1 MLMSSKIVSDNMI
14 INVGERTDIVNY
26 YIPWLLNRL
35 SEGYAY
41 SRNPFARENVYKLSL
56 NPEDVD
62 CILFCS
68 KNYQPI
74 LKHIG
79 DIDEKYNIL
88 CNYTI
93 TAYGKDIEP
102 KVPSINQ
109 SIKTL
114 KRLSDIVGSNKILWR
129 YDPILLTENYTV
141 EKHLETFEYMAEIIS
156 PLVYRCIFSFVD
168 MYKKVEENIA
178 EIIPITDEDK
188 VKLLKGIGE
197 ISERYNLHTQSCA
210 TNESYEKYGI
220 HAAGCT
226 TREILEQAHG
236 VVYKNV
242 KASGIRKNC
251 HCIPSRDIGAYN
263 SCLSECKYCYA
274 NRKPDIPKKVIKLHD
289 EKSPLLLGHLKEND
303 NLIETNVIRYIEPR
317 QKTLF
322 DF

>member
-1 MLMSSKIVSDNMI
+1 MLMSPDIVSDNMI
-14 INVGERTDIVNY
+14 INVGGRTDIVNY
-26 YIPWLLNRL
+26 YTPWLLNRL

-56 NPEDVD
+56 KPEDVD
-62 CILFCS
+62 CLLFCS

-114 KRLSDIVGSNKILWR
+114 ERLSDIVGVNKILWR
-129 YDPILLTENYTV
+129 YDPILLTEKYTV
-141 EKHLETFEYMAEIIS
+141 EKHLETFEYMAEKIS
-156 PLVYRCIFSFVD
+156 SLVYRCIFSFVD
-168 MYKKVEENIA
+168 MYKKVEENMP
-178 EIIPITDEDK
+178 EIIPLAEEDK

-197 ISERYNLHTQSCA
+197 ISERYNLYTQSCA
-210 TNESYEKYGI
+210 TNESYEKYNI
-220 HAAGCT
+220 HSAGCT
-226 TREILEQAHG
+226 TREILEHAHN

-242 KASGIRKNC
+242 KGTGIRENC

-289 EKSPLLLGHLKEND
+289 EKSPLLLGHLKDDD
-303 NLIETNVIRYIEPR
+303 NLIDTEVIRYIEPK
-317 QKTLF
+317 QTTLF

>member
-1 MLMSSKIVSDNMI
+1 MLMSPDIVSDNMI
-14 INVGERTDIVNY
+14 INVGGRTDIVNY
-26 YIPWLLNRL
+26 YTPWLLNRL
-35 SEGYAY
+35 EEGYAY

-56 NPEDVD
+56 KPEDVD
-62 CILFCS
+62 CLLFCS

-74 LKHIG
+74 LKHID

-114 KRLSDIVGSNKILWR
+114 KRLSDIVGENKILWR
-129 YDPILLTENYTV
+129 YDPILLTEKYTV

-168 MYKKVEENIA
+168 MYKKVEENMP
-178 EIIPITDEDK
+178 EIIPFAEEDK

-197 ISERYNLHTQSCA
+197 ISKKYNLYTQSCA

-220 HAAGCT
+220 HPAGCT
-226 TREILEQAHG
+226 TCEILEQAHN

-242 KASGIRKNC
+242 KGTGIRENC

-274 NRKPDIPKKVIKLHD
+274 NRKPEIPKNVIKLHD
-289 EKSPLLLGHLKEND
+289 EKSPLLLGYLKEDD
-303 NLIETNVIRYIEPR
+303 NLIETKVIRYIELK
-317 QKTLF
+317 QTTLF
-322 DF
+322 DY

>member
-1 MLMSSKIVSDNMI
+1 MI
-14 INVGERTDIVNY
+14 INVGGRTDIVNY
-26 YIPWLLNRL
+26 YTPWLLNRL
-35 SEGYAY
+35 EEGYAY

-56 NPEDVD
+56 KSEDVD
-62 CILFCS
+62 CLLFCS

-114 KRLSDIVGSNKILWR
+114 KRLSDIVGVNKILWR
-129 YDPILLTENYTV
+129 YDPILLTEKYTV
-141 EKHLETFEYMAEIIS
+141 EKHLETFEYMAEKIS

-168 MYKKVEENIA
+168 MYKKVEENMP
-178 EIIPITDEDK
+178 EIIPFTDEDK

-197 ISERYNLHTQSCA
+197 ISKKYNLYTQTCA
-210 TNESYEKYGI
+210 TNESYERYGI

-226 TREILEQAHG
+226 TREILEQAHN

-242 KASGIRKNC
+242 KGTGIRENC

-274 NRKPDIPKKVIKLHD
+274 NRKPDIPKKVIKMHD
-289 EKSPLLLGHLKEND
+289 EKSPLLLGQLKEND
-303 NLIETNVIRYIEPR
+303 RLIGTKIISYIEPK
-317 QKTLF
+317 QTTLF

>member
-1 MLMSSKIVSDNMI
+1 MLMSPDIVSDNMI
-14 INVGERTDIVNY
+14 INVGGRTDIVNY
-26 YIPWLLNRL
+26 YTPWLLNRL

-56 NPEDVD
+56 KPEDVD
-62 CILFCS
+62 CLLFCS

-129 YDPILLTENYTV
+129 YDPILLTEKYTI
-141 EKHLETFEYMAEIIS
+141 EKHLETFEDIVEKIS

-168 MYKKVEENIA
+168 MYKKVEENMP
-178 EIIPITDEDK
+178 EIIPLTEEDK

-197 ISERYNLHTQSCA
+197 ISERFNLYTQSCA
-210 TNESYEKYGI
+210 TNESYEKYNI

-226 TREILEQAHG
+226 TWEILEQAHN

-242 KASGIRKNC
+242 KGTGIRENC

-274 NRKPDIPKKVIKLHD
+274 NRKPEIPKNVIKLHD

-303 NLIETNVIRYIEPR
+303 KLTDTEVIKYIEPK
-317 QKTLF
+317 QTTLF

>member
-1 MLMSSKIVSDNMI
+1 MI
-14 INVGERTDIVNY
+14 INVGGRTDIVNY
-26 YIPWLLNRL
+26 YTPWLLNRL
-35 SEGYAY
+35 EEGYAY

-56 NPEDVD
+56 KSEDVD
-62 CILFCS
+62 CLLFCS

-114 KRLSDIVGSNKILWR
+114 KRLSDIVGVNKILWR
-129 YDPILLTENYTV
+129 YDPILLTEKYTV
-141 EKHLETFEYMAEIIS
+141 EKHLETFEYLAEKIS

-168 MYKKVEENIA
+168 MYKKVEENMP
-178 EIIPITDEDK
+178 EIIPFTDEDK

-197 ISERYNLHTQSCA
+197 ISKKYNLYTQTCA
-210 TNESYEKYGI
+210 TNENYEKYGI

-226 TREILEQAHG
+226 TREILEQAHN

-242 KASGIRKNC
+242 KGTGIRENC
-251 HCIPSRDIGAYN
+251 QCIPSRDIGAYN

-274 NRKPDIPKKVIKLHD
+274 NRKPDIPKKVIKMHD
-289 EKSPLLLGHLKEND
+289 EKSPLLLGQLKEND
-303 NLIETNVIRYIEPR
+303 RLIETKIISYIEPK
-317 QKTLF
+317 QTTLF

>member
-1 MLMSSKIVSDNMI
+1 MLLSPKIVSDNMI
-14 INVGERTDIVNY
+14 ITVGGRTDIVNY
-26 YIPWLLNRL
+26 YTPWLLNRL

-56 NPEDVD
+56 KPEDVD
-62 CILFCS
+62 CLLFCS

-102 KVPSINQ
+102 KVPSINH

-129 YDPILLTENYTV
+129 YDPILLTEKYTV
-141 EKHLETFEYMAEIIS
+141 EKHLETFEYMAEKIS
-156 PLVYRCIFSFVD
+156 PLIYRCIFSFVD
-168 MYKKVEENIA
+168 MYKKVEENMP
-178 EIIPITDEDK
+178 EIIPITNEDK
-188 VKLLKGIGE
+188 MKLLKGIGE
-197 ISERYNLHTQSCA
+197 ISERYNLYTQSCA

-226 TREILEQAHG
+226 TREILEQAHN

-242 KASGIRKNC
+242 KGTGIRENC

-274 NRKPDIPKKVIKLHD
+274 NRKPDMPKNVIKLHD
-289 EKSPLLLGHLKEND
+289 EKSPLLLGHLKEDD
-303 NLIETNVIRYIEPR
+303 NLIETKVMSYIEPK
-317 QKTLF
+317 QTTLF

>member
-1 MLMSSKIVSDNMI
+1 MI
-14 INVGERTDIVNY
+14 INVGGRTDIVNY
-26 YIPWLLNRL
+26 YTPWLLNRL
-35 SEGYAY
+35 EEGYAY

-56 NPEDVD
+56 KPEDVD
-62 CILFCS
+62 CLLFCS
-68 KNYQPI
+68 KNYKPI

-93 TAYGKDIEP
+93 TAYDKDIEP

-114 KRLSDIVGSNKILWR
+114 KRLSDIVGGNKILWR
-129 YDPILLTENYTV
+129 YDPILLTEKYTV
-141 EKHLETFEYMAEIIS
+141 EKHLETFEYMAEKIS

-168 MYKKVEENIA
+168 MYKKVEENMP
-178 EIIPITDEDK
+178 EIIPFTDEDK

-197 ISERYNLHTQSCA
+197 ISKKYNLYTQTCA
-210 TNESYEKYGI
+210 TNESYERYGI

-226 TREILEQAHG
+226 TREILEQAHN

-242 KASGIRKNC
+242 KGTGIRENC

-274 NRKPDIPKKVIKLHD
+274 NRKPDIPKKVIKMHD
-289 EKSPLLLGHLKEND
+289 EKSPLLLGQLKEND
-303 NLIETNVIRYIEPR
+303 RLIETKIISYIEPK
-317 QKTLF
+317 QTTLF

>member
-1 MLMSSKIVSDNMI
+1 MLMSPDMVSDNMI
-14 INVGERTDIVNY
+14 INVGGRTDIVNY
-26 YIPWLLNRL
+26 YTPWLLNRL

-56 NPEDVD
+56 KPEDVD
-62 CILFCS
+62 CLLFCS

-114 KRLSDIVGSNKILWR
+114 EQLSDIVGSNKILWR
-129 YDPILLTENYTV
+129 YDPILLTKKYTV
-141 EKHLETFEYMAEIIS
+141 EKHLETFEYMAEKIS

-168 MYKKVEENIA
+168 MYKKVEENMS
-178 EIIPITDEDK
+178 EIILLTEEDK
-188 VKLLKGIGE
+188 VDLLKGIGE
-197 ISERYNLHTQSCA
+197 ISKKYNLYTQSCA
-210 TNESYEKYGI
+210 TNESYGKYGI
-220 HAAGCT
+220 HPAGCT
-226 TREILEQAHG
+226 TREILEQAHN

-242 KASGIRKNC
+242 KGTGIRDNC

-274 NRKPDIPKKVIKLHD
+274 NRKPEIPKNVIKLHD
-289 EKSPLLLGHLKEND
+289 EKSPLLLGHLKED
-303 NLIETNVIRYIEPR
+303 DKLIDTEVIRYIEPK
-317 QKTLF
+317 QTTLF

>member
-1 MLMSSKIVSDNMI
+1 MI
-14 INVGERTDIVNY
+14 INVGGRTDIVNY
-26 YIPWLLNRL
+26 YTPWLLNRL
-35 SEGYAY
+35 EEGYAY

-56 NPEDVD
+56 KSEDVD
-62 CILFCS
+62 CLLFCS

-79 DIDEKYNIL
+79 GIDEKYNIL

-93 TAYGKDIEP
+93 TAYDKDIEP

-114 KRLSDIVGSNKILWR
+114 KRLSDIVGVNKILWR
-129 YDPILLTENYTV
+129 YDPILLSEKYTV
-141 EKHLETFEYMAEIIS
+141 EKHLETFEYMAEKIS

-168 MYKKVEENIA
+168 MYKKVEENMP
-178 EIIPITDEDK
+178 EIIPFTDEDK

-197 ISERYNLHTQSCA
+197 ISKKYNLYTQTCA
-210 TNESYEKYGI
+210 TNENYEKYGI

-226 TREILEQAHG
+226 TREILEQAHN

-242 KASGIRKNC
+242 KGTGIRENC

-274 NRKPDIPKKVIKLHD
+274 NRKPDIPKKVIKMHN
-289 EKSPLLLGHLKEND
+289 EKSPLLLGQLKEND
-303 NLIETNVIRYIEPR
+303 RLIGTKIISYIEPK
-317 QKTLF
+317 QTTLF

>member
-1 MLMSSKIVSDNMI
+1 MLMSPDIVSDNMI
-14 INVGERTDIVNY
+14 INVGGRTDIVNY
-26 YIPWLLNRL
+26 YTPWLLNRL
-35 SEGYAY
+35 EDGYAY

-56 NPEDVD
+56 KPEDVD
-62 CILFCS
+62 CLLFCS

-114 KRLSDIVGSNKILWR
+114 KRLSDIVGVNKILWR
-129 YDPILLTENYTV
+129 YDPILLTEKYTV
-141 EKHLETFEYMAEIIS
+141 EKHLETFEYMAEKIS

-168 MYKKVEENIA
+168 MYKKVEENMP
-178 EIIPITDEDK
+178 EIIPFTDEDK

-197 ISERYNLHTQSCA
+197 ISKKYNLYTQTCA
-210 TNESYEKYGI
+210 TNESYERYGI

-226 TREILEQAHG
+226 TREILEQAHN

-242 KASGIRKNC
+242 KGTGIRENC

-274 NRKPDIPKKVIKLHD
+274 NRKPDIPKKVIKMHD
-289 EKSPLLLGHLKEND
+289 EKSPLLLGQLKEND
-303 NLIETNVIRYIEPR
+303 RLIETKIISYIEPK
-317 QKTLF
+317 QTTLF

>member
-1 MLMSSKIVSDNMI
+1 MI
-14 INVGERTDIVNY
+14 INVGGRTDIVNY
-26 YIPWLLNRL
+26 YTPWLLNRL
-35 SEGYAY
+35 EEGYAY

-56 NPEDVD
+56 KSEDVD
-62 CILFCS
+62 CLLFCS

-114 KRLSDIVGSNKILWR
+114 KRLSDIVGVNKILWR
-129 YDPILLTENYTV
+129 YDPILLTEKYTV
-141 EKHLETFEYMAEIIS
+141 EKHLETFEYMAEKIS

-168 MYKKVEENIA
+168 MYKKVEENMP
-178 EIIPITDEDK
+178 EIIPFTDEDK

-197 ISERYNLHTQSCA
+197 ISKKYNLYTQTCA
-210 TNESYEKYGI
+210 TNESYERYGI

-226 TREILEQAHG
+226 TREILEQAHN

-242 KASGIRKNC
+242 KGTGIRENC

-274 NRKPDIPKKVIKLHD
+274 NRKPDIPKKVIKMHD
-289 EKSPLLLGHLKEND
+289 EKSPLLLGQLKEND
-303 NLIETNVIRYIEPR
+303 RLIETKIISYIEPK
-317 QKTLF
+317 QTTLF

>member
-1 MLMSSKIVSDNMI
+1 MLMSPDIVSDNMI
-14 INVGERTDIVNY
+14 INVGGRTDIVNY
-26 YIPWLLNRL
+26 YTPWLLNRL
-35 SEGYAY
+35 EEGYAY

-56 NPEDVD
+56 KSEDVD
-62 CILFCS
+62 CLLFCS

-114 KRLSDIVGSNKILWR
+114 KRLSDIVGGNKILWR
-129 YDPILLTENYTV
+129 YDPILLTEKYTV
-141 EKHLETFEYMAEIIS
+141 EKHLETFEYMAEKIS

-168 MYKKVEENIA
+168 MYKKVEENMP
-178 EIIPITDEDK
+178 EIIPLAEEDK

-197 ISERYNLHTQSCA
+197 ISERYNLYTQSCA

-242 KASGIRKNC
+242 KGTGIRENC

-274 NRKPDIPKKVIKLHD
+274 NRKPDIPKKVIKMHN
-289 EKSPLLLGHLKEND
+289 EKSPLLLGQLKEND
-303 NLIETNVIRYIEPR
+303 RLIETKIVSYIEPK
-317 QKTLF
+317 QTTLF

>member
-1 MLMSSKIVSDNMI
+1 MI
-14 INVGERTDIVNY
+14 INVGGRTDIVNY
-26 YIPWLLNRL
+26 YTPWLLNRL
-35 SEGYAY
+35 EEGYVY

-56 NPEDVD
+56 KSEDVD
-62 CILFCS
+62 CLLFCS
-68 KNYQPI
+68 KNYKPI

-102 KVPSINQ
+102 KVPPINQ

-114 KRLSDIVGSNKILWR
+114 KRLSDIVSVNKILWR
-129 YDPILLTENYTV
+129 YDPILLTEKYTV
-141 EKHLETFEYMAEIIS
+141 EKHLETFEYMAEKIS

-168 MYKKVEENIA
+168 MYKKVEENMP
-178 EIIPITDEDK
+178 EIIPFTDEDK

-197 ISERYNLHTQSCA
+197 ISKKYNLYTQTCA
-210 TNESYEKYGI
+210 TNENYEKYGI

-226 TREILEQAHG
+226 TREILEQAHN

-242 KASGIRKNC
+242 KGTGIRENC
-251 HCIPSRDIGAYN
+251 HCIPSRDIGTYN

-274 NRKPDIPKKVIKLHD
+274 NRKPDIPKKVIKMHD
-289 EKSPLLLGHLKEND
+289 EKSPLLLGQLKEND
-303 NLIETNVIRYIEPR
+303 RLIGTKIISYIEPK
-317 QKTLF
+317 QTTLF

>member
-1 MLMSSKIVSDNMI
+1 MI
-14 INVGERTDIVNY
+14 INVGGRTDIVNY
-26 YIPWLLNRL
+26 YTPWLLNRL
-35 SEGYAY
+35 EEGYAY

-56 NPEDVD
+56 KSEDVD
-62 CILFCS
+62 CLLFCS

-114 KRLSDIVGSNKILWR
+114 KRLSDIVGVNKILWR
-129 YDPILLTENYTV
+129 YDPILLTEKYTV
-141 EKHLETFEYMAEIIS
+141 EKHLETFEYLAEKIS

-168 MYKKVEENIA
+168 MYKKVEENMP
-178 EIIPITDEDK
+178 EIIPFTDEDK

-197 ISERYNLHTQSCA
+197 ISKKYNLYTQTCA
-210 TNESYEKYGI
+210 TNENYEKYGI

-226 TREILEQAHG
+226 TREILEQAHN

-242 KASGIRKNC
+242 KGTGIRENC
-251 HCIPSRDIGAYN
+251 QCIPSRDIGAYN

-274 NRKPDIPKKVIKLHD
+274 NRKPDIPKKVIKMHD
-289 EKSPLLLGHLKEND
+289 EKSPLLLGQLKEND
-303 NLIETNVIRYIEPR
+303 RLIGTKIISYIEPK
-317 QKTLF
+317 QTTLF

>member
-1 MLMSSKIVSDNMI
+1 MI
-14 INVGERTDIVNY
+14 INVGGRTDIVNY
-26 YIPWLLNRL
+26 YTPWLLNRL
-35 SEGYAY
+35 EEGYAY

-56 NPEDVD
+56 KSEDVD
-62 CILFCS
+62 CLLFCS

-114 KRLSDIVGSNKILWR
+114 KRLSDIVGVNKILWR
-129 YDPILLTENYTV
+129 YDPILLTEKYTV
-141 EKHLETFEYMAEIIS
+141 EKHLETFEYMAEKIS

-168 MYKKVEENIA
+168 MYKKVEENMP
-178 EIIPITDEDK
+178 EIIPFTDEDK

-197 ISERYNLHTQSCA
+197 ISKKYNLYTQTCA
-210 TNESYEKYGI
+210 TNESYERYGI

-226 TREILEQAHG
+226 TREILEQAHN

-242 KASGIRKNC
+242 KGTGIRENC
-251 HCIPSRDIGAYN
+251 QCIPSRDIGAYN

-274 NRKPDIPKKVIKLHD
+274 NRKPDIPKKVIKMHD
-289 EKSPLLLGHLKEND
+289 EKSPLLLGQLKEND
-303 NLIETNVIRYIEPR
+303 RLIGTKIISYIEPK
-317 QKTLF
+317 QTTLF

>member
-1 MLMSSKIVSDNMI
+1 MI
-14 INVGERTDIVNY
+14 INVGGRTDIVNY
-26 YIPWLLNRL
+26 YTPWLLNRL
-35 SEGYAY
+35 EEGYAY

-56 NPEDVD
+56 KSEDVD
-62 CILFCS
+62 CLLFCS

-114 KRLSDIVGSNKILWR
+114 KRLSDIVGVNKILWR
-129 YDPILLTENYTV
+129 YDPILLTEKYTV
-141 EKHLETFEYMAEIIS
+141 EKHLETFEYLAEKIS

-168 MYKKVEENIA
+168 MYKKVEENMP
-178 EIIPITDEDK
+178 EIIPFTDEDK

-197 ISERYNLHTQSCA
+197 ISKKYNLYTQTCA
-210 TNESYEKYGI
+210 TNENYEKYGI

-226 TREILEQAHG
+226 TREILEQAHN

-242 KASGIRKNC
+242 KGTGIRENC

-274 NRKPDIPKKVIKLHD
+274 NRKPDIPKKVIKMHN
-289 EKSPLLLGHLKEND
+289 EKSPLLLGQLKEND
-303 NLIETNVIRYIEPR
+303 RLIGTKIISYIEPK
-317 QKTLF
+317 QTTLF

>member
-1 MLMSSKIVSDNMI
+1 MI
-14 INVGERTDIVNY
+14 INVGGRTDIVNY
-26 YIPWLLNRL
+26 YTPWLLNRL
-35 SEGYAY
+35 EEGYAY

-56 NPEDVD
+56 KSEDVD
-62 CILFCS
+62 CLLFCS

-79 DIDEKYNIL
+79 GIDEKYNIL

-114 KRLSDIVGSNKILWR
+114 KRLSDIVGVNKILWR
-129 YDPILLTENYTV
+129 YDPILLTEKYTV
-141 EKHLETFEYMAEIIS
+141 EKHLETFEYLAEKIS

-168 MYKKVEENIA
+168 MYKKVEENMP
-178 EIIPITDEDK
+178 EIIPFTDEDK

-197 ISERYNLHTQSCA
+197 ISKKYNLYTQTCA
-210 TNESYEKYGI
+210 TNESYERYGI

-226 TREILEQAHG
+226 TREILEQAHN

-242 KASGIRKNC
+242 KGTGIRENC

-274 NRKPDIPKKVIKLHD
+274 NRKPDIPKKVIKMHD
-289 EKSPLLLGHLKEND
+289 EKSPLLLGQLKEND
-303 NLIETNVIRYIEPR
+303 RLIGTKIISYIEPK
-317 QKTLF
+317 QTTLF

>member
-1 MLMSSKIVSDNMI
+1 MI
-14 INVGERTDIVNY
+14 INVGGRTDIVNY
-26 YIPWLLNRL
+26 YTPWLLNRL
-35 SEGYAY
+35 EEGYAY

-56 NPEDVD
+56 KSEDVD
-62 CILFCS
+62 CLLFCS

-114 KRLSDIVGSNKILWR
+114 KRLSDIVGVNKILWR
-129 YDPILLTENYTV
+129 YDPILLTEKYTV
-141 EKHLETFEYMAEIIS
+141 EKHLETFEYMAEKIS

-168 MYKKVEENIA
+168 MYKKVEENMP
-178 EIIPITDEDK
+178 EIIPFTDEDK

-197 ISERYNLHTQSCA
+197 ISKKYNLYTQTCA
-210 TNESYEKYGI
+210 TNENYEKYGI

-226 TREILEQAHG
+226 TREILEQAHN

-242 KASGIRKNC
+242 KGTGIRENC
-251 HCIPSRDIGAYN
+251 QCIPSRDIGAYN

-274 NRKPDIPKKVIKLHD
+274 NRKPDIPKKVIKMHD
-289 EKSPLLLGHLKEND
+289 EKSPLLLGQLKEND
-303 NLIETNVIRYIEPR
+303 RLIGTKIISYIEPK
-317 QKTLF
+317 QTTLF

>member
-1 MLMSSKIVSDNMI
+1 MI
-14 INVGERTDIVNY
+14 INVGGRTDIVNY
-26 YIPWLLNRL
+26 YTPWLLNRL
-35 SEGYAY
+35 EEGYAY

-56 NPEDVD
+56 KSEDVD
-62 CILFCS
+62 CLLFCS
-68 KNYQPI
+68 KNYKPI

-114 KRLSDIVGSNKILWR
+114 KRLSDIVGVNKILWR
-129 YDPILLTENYTV
+129 YDPILLTEKYTV
-141 EKHLETFEYMAEIIS
+141 EKHLETFEYMAEKIS

-168 MYKKVEENIA
+168 MYKKVEENMP
-178 EIIPITDEDK
+178 EIIPFTDEDK

-197 ISERYNLHTQSCA
+197 ISKKYNLYTQTCA
-210 TNESYEKYGI
+210 TNENYEKYGI

-226 TREILEQAHG
+226 TREILEQAHN

-242 KASGIRKNC
+242 KGTGIRENC

-274 NRKPDIPKKVIKLHD
+274 NRKPDIPKKVIKMHN
-289 EKSPLLLGHLKEND
+289 EKSPLLLGQLKEND
-303 NLIETNVIRYIEPR
+303 RLIGTKIISYIEPK
-317 QKTLF
+317 QTTLF

>member
-1 MLMSSKIVSDNMI
+1 MI
-14 INVGERTDIVNY
+14 INVGGRTDIVNY
-26 YIPWLLNRL
+26 YTPWLLNRL
-35 SEGYAY
+35 KEGYAY
-41 SRNPFARENVYKLSL
+41 SRNPFAKENVYKLSL
-56 NPEDVD
+56 KPEDVD
-62 CILFCS
+62 CLLFCS

-74 LKHIG
+74 LEHIRG
-79 DIDEKYNIL
+79 IDEKYNIL

-114 KRLSDIVGSNKILWR
+114 ERLSEIVGVNKILWR
-129 YDPILLTENYTV
+129 YDPILLTEKYTV
-141 EKHLETFEYMAEIIS
+141 EKHLESFEYIAEKIS

-168 MYKKVEENIA
+168 MYKKVEENMP
-178 EIIPITDEDK
+178 EIIPVTEDDK
-188 VKLLKGIGE
+188 EKLLKGIGE
-197 ISERYNLHTQSCA
+197 ISKKYNLYTQSCA
-210 TNESYEKYGI
+210 TNESYEKYNI

-226 TREILEQAHG
+226 TREILEQAHN

-242 KASGIRKNC
+242 KGTGIRKNC

-289 EKSPLLLGHLKEND
+289 ETSPLLLGHLKKED
-303 NLIETNVIRYIEPR
+303 NLIETDVIRYIEPK
-317 QKTLF
+317 QTTLF
-322 DF
+322 NF

>member
-1 MLMSSKIVSDNMI
+1 MLMSPDIVSDNMI
-14 INVGERTDIVNY
+14 INVGGRTDIVNY
-26 YIPWLLNRL
+26 YTPWLLNRL

-56 NPEDVD
+56 KPEDVD
-62 CILFCS
+62 CLLFCS

-129 YDPILLTENYTV
+129 YDPILLTEKYTV
-141 EKHLETFEYMAEIIS
+141 EKHLETFEYMAEKIS

-168 MYKKVEENIA
+168 MYKKVEENMP
-178 EIIPITDEDK
+178 EIIPLTEEDK

-197 ISERYNLHTQSCA
+197 ISGIYDLYTQSCA

-226 TREILEQAHG
+226 TREILEQAHN

-242 KASGIRKNC
+242 KGTGIRENC

-274 NRKPDIPKKVIKLHD
+274 NRKPDIPKKVIKMHD
-289 EKSPLLLGHLKEND
+289 ETSPLLLGHLKKED
-303 NLIETNVIRYIEPR
+303 NLIETKVIRYIEPK
-317 QKTLF
+317 QSSLF

>member
-1 MLMSSKIVSDNMI
+1 MI
-14 INVGERTDIVNY
+14 INVGGRTDIVNY
-26 YIPWLLNRL
+26 YTPWLLNRL
-35 SEGYAY
+35 EEGYAY

-56 NPEDVD
+56 KSEDVD
-62 CILFCS
+62 CLLFCS

-114 KRLSDIVGSNKILWR
+114 ERLSDIVGSNKILWR
-129 YDPILLTENYTV
+129 YDPILLTEKYTV
-141 EKHLETFEYMAEIIS
+141 EKHLETFEYLAEKIS

-168 MYKKVEENIA
+168 MYKKVEENMP
-178 EIIPITDEDK
+178 EIIPFTDEDK

-197 ISERYNLHTQSCA
+197 ISKKYNLYTQTCA
-210 TNESYEKYGI
+210 TNESYERYGI

-226 TREILEQAHG
+226 TREILEQAHN

-242 KASGIRKNC
+242 KGTGIRENC
-251 HCIPSRDIGAYN
+251 QCIPSRDIGAYN

-274 NRKPDIPKKVIKLHD
+274 NRKPDIPKKVIKMHD
-289 EKSPLLLGHLKEND
+289 EKSPLLLGQLKEND
-303 NLIETNVIRYIEPR
+303 RLIGTKIISYIEPK
-317 QKTLF
+317 QTTLF

>member
-14 INVGERTDIVNY
+14 INVGGRTDIVNY
-26 YIPWLLNRL
+26 YTPWLLNRL

-56 NPEDVD
+56 NPEDVG
-62 CILFCS
+62 CLLVCS

-289 EKSPLLLGHLKEND
+289 EKSLLLLGHLKEND

>member
-1 MLMSSKIVSDNMI
+1 MI
-14 INVGERTDIVNY
+14 INVGGRTDIVNY
-26 YIPWLLNRL
+26 YTPWLLNRL
-35 SEGYAY
+35 EEGYAY

-56 NPEDVD
+56 KSEDVD
-62 CILFCS
+62 CLLFCS
-68 KNYQPI
+68 KNYKPI

-79 DIDEKYNIL
+79 GIDEKYNLL

-93 TAYGKDIEP
+93 TAYHKDIEP

-114 KRLSDIVGSNKILWR
+114 KRLSDIVGVNKILWR
-129 YDPILLTENYTV
+129 YDPILLTEKYTV
-141 EKHLETFEYMAEIIS
+141 EKHLETFEYMAEKIS

-168 MYKKVEENIA
+168 MYKKVEENMP
-178 EIIPITDEDK
+178 EIIPFTDEDK

-197 ISERYNLHTQSCA
+197 ISKKYNLYTQTCA
-210 TNESYEKYGI
+210 TNESYERYGI

-226 TREILEQAHG
+226 TREILEQAHN

-242 KASGIRKNC
+242 KGTGIRENC

-274 NRKPDIPKKVIKLHD
+274 NRKPDIPKKVIKMHN
-289 EKSPLLLGHLKEND
+289 EKSPLLLGQLKEND
-303 NLIETNVIRYIEPR
+303 RLIETKIVSYIEPK
-317 QKTLF
+317 QTTLF

>member
-1 MLMSSKIVSDNMI
+1 MI
-14 INVGERTDIVNY
+14 INVGGRTDIVNY
-26 YIPWLLNRL
+26 YTPWLLNRL
-35 SEGYAY
+35 EEGYAY

-56 NPEDVD
+56 KPEDVD
-62 CILFCS
+62 CLLFCS
-68 KNYQPI
+68 KNYKPI

-102 KVPSINQ
+102 KVPPINQ

-114 KRLSDIVGSNKILWR
+114 KRLSDIVGVNKILWR
-129 YDPILLTENYTV
+129 YDPILLSEKYTV
-141 EKHLETFEYMAEIIS
+141 EKHLETFEYMAEKIS
-156 PLVYRCIFSFVD
+156 PFVYRCIFSFVD
-168 MYKKVEENIA
+168 MYKKVEENMP
-178 EIIPITDEDK
+178 EIIPFTDEDK

-197 ISERYNLHTQSCA
+197 ISKKYNLYTQTCA
-210 TNESYEKYGI
+210 TNESYERYGI

-226 TREILEQAHG
+226 TREILEQAHN

-242 KASGIRKNC
+242 KGTGIRENC

-274 NRKPDIPKKVIKLHD
+274 NRKPDIPKKVIKMHN
-289 EKSPLLLGHLKEND
+289 EKSPLLLGQLKEND
-303 NLIETNVIRYIEPR
+303 RLIETKIVSYIEPK
-317 QKTLF
+317 QTTLF
-322 DF
+322 NF

>member
-1 MLMSSKIVSDNMI
+1 M
-14 INVGERTDIVNY
+14 
-26 YIPWLLNRL
+26 
-35 SEGYAY
+35 
-41 SRNPFARENVYKLSL
+41 
-56 NPEDVD
+56 
-62 CILFCS
+62 
-68 KNYQPI
+68 
-74 LKHIG
+74 
-79 DIDEKYNIL
+79 

-178 EIIPITDEDK
+178 EIILITDEDK

>member
-1 MLMSSKIVSDNMI
+1 MLMSPDIVSDNMI
-14 INVGERTDIVNY
+14 INVGGRTDIVNY
-26 YIPWLLNRL
+26 YTPWLLNRL
-35 SEGYAY
+35 EERYAY

-56 NPEDVD
+56 KPEDVD
-62 CILFCS
+62 CLLFCS

-114 KRLSDIVGSNKILWR
+114 KRLYDIVGSNKILWR
-129 YDPILLTENYTV
+129 YDPILLTEKYTV
-141 EKHLETFEYMAEIIS
+141 EKHLETFEDMAEAIT
-156 PLVYRCIFSFVD
+156 PVVYRCIFSFVD
-168 MYKKVEENIA
+168 MYKKVEENMP
-178 EIIPITDEDK
+178 EIIPLTEEDK

-197 ISERYNLHTQSCA
+197 ISKKYNLYTQSCA
-210 TNESYEKYGI
+210 TNESYEKYNI

-226 TREILEQAHG
+226 TAEILEQAHG

-242 KASGIRKNC
+242 KGSGIRENC

-289 EKSPLLLGHLKEND
+289 EKSSLLLGHLNEGD
-303 NLIETNVIRYIEPR
+303 NLIETNVIRYIEPK
-317 QKTLF
+317 QTTLF
-322 DF
+322 DY